1 MSIMKLFRILFATL
15 MWFPLLWTGN
25 QAQAYAETT
34 SSDPSAAFVV
44 EGSELSPAQDFPL
57 FGFPIG
63 FEEYDFSEDVEPD
76 DASDSEEDGVSS
88 FAKSLCLCAHAYR
101 LPRRE
106 ATPQP
111 ARTSPTLY
119 YITYRKLII

>member
-25 QAQAYAETT
+25 HAQAYAETT
-34 SSDPSAAFVV
+34 SSDPSTAFVV
-44 EGSELSPAQDFPL
+44 EGSELSPAQDSPL
-57 FGFPIG
+57 FGFPKG

-106 ATPQP
+106 AAPQP
-111 ARTSPTLY
+111 ARTSPTPY

>member
-1 MSIMKLFRILFATL
+1 MKLFRILFATL
-15 MWFPLLWTGN
+15 LWFPLLWSGN
-25 QAQAYAETT
+25 QGQAHAETP
-34 SSDPSAAFVV
+34 SSDSSAAFVI

-57 FGFPIG
+57 FGFPKG

-101 LPRRE
+101 LPRRVT
-106 ATPQP
+106 TPLP
-111 ARTSPTLY
+111 ARTSPTPY